1 MFGLFKKKTV
11 PLKELLDGFYDVHSH
26 LLWGVDDGC
35 RTAEESI
42 EVAGLLAGMGV
53 KGAYLTP
60 HIIYGVHDSRSE
72 ADMRA
77 QYAQMP
83 DLGDFQVRLAAE
95 YHLDEKFQSHI
106 EGPEP
111 PLTLAEDWLLVEYS
125 LGATRASHQNELF
138 EVALS
143 GKNIIVAHPERS
155 AHFAASPFAAASV
168 VHRFGGLLQLDLGSL
183 VGVYGTTAERTARA
197 LLKGGHYDLAAS
209 DLHRPSDCR
218 WLAHALDELD
228 ALVGPATA
236 CRLIDF
242 TPRRIVR
249 GDPPV

>member
-111 PLTLAEDWLLVEYS
+111 LLTLAEDWLLVEYS

-143 GKNIIVAHPERS
+143 GKNIIVAHPERYS
-155 AHFAASPFAAASV
+155 FLSDRKDMHELAK
-168 VHRFGGLLQLDLGSL
+168 LTDKNYTLQLNLLSL
-183 VGVYGTTAERTARA
+183 T
-197 LLKGGHYDLAAS
+197 GHYGDRVKNIAEQLLAEG
-209 DLHRPSDCR
+209 RYTFVGSDCHNKAYVASI
-218 WLAHALDELD
+218 AHGEISAKLVEPLKALMENNKRVLWK
-228 ALVGPATA
+228 
-236 CRLIDF
+236 
-242 TPRRIVR
+242 
-249 GDPPV
+249 